1 MLPSSVIHDFD
12 TLPPPIAQEQVIDFI
27 AFVKLRYLRKTPK
40 NFADVLAAMP
50 NVGQDTDFNRTNV
63 GWVDEGNQ

>member
-12 TLPPPIAQEQVIDFI
+12 TLPPIAQEQVIDFI
-27 AFVKLRYLRKTPK
+27 AFVKMRYQHKTPK

-50 NVGQDTDFNRTNV
+50 NVGQDTDFNRV
-63 GWVDEGNQ
+63 QDESSDDVFT